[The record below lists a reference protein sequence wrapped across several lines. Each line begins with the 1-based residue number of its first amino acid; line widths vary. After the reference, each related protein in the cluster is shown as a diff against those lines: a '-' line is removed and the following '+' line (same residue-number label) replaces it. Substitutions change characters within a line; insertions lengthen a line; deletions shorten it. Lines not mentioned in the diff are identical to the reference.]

1 MCLTIKHKTLISGS
15 WGQWDMSLK
24 QHQVSVSTFVLA
36 SLSSLLS
43 LVSWG
48 DAVWALILE
57 LLYMVFC
64 KMLLKLKSQHL
75 ETSKSCVYINIYTDK
90 TASFLLLLH
99 PWPSPCH
106 FLLWHR
112 CRLWY
117 PAHFCRGHQCLPR
130 NLAVRRSNI
139 NTFSLIEGINTLR
152 THAYW
157 HVMCMYIIYIYML
170 FYVVTYVKYG
180 TSYNLYSPSYIP
192 SHGGSNLSLMV
203 QVTRPKTHVQTIGF
217 PDSINSETQK
227 TPKKWTNQNYS
238 CKSWMIYC

>member
-24 QHQVSVSTFVLA
+24 QHQDSVSTFVLA

-57 LLYMVFC
+57 LLYMVFW

-75 ETSKSCVYINIYTDK
+75 ETSKSCVYIYTDK

-106 FLLWHR
+106 FLLWQR

-157 HVMCMYIIYIYML
+157 HVMCMYIIE
-170 FYVVTYVKYG
+170 
-180 TSYNLYSPSYIP
+180 
-192 SHGGSNLSLMV
+192 GSLEV
-203 QVTRPKTHVQTIGF
+203 
-217 PDSINSETQK
+217 
-227 TPKKWTNQNYS
+227 
-238 CKSWMIYC
+238 